1 MNRKILFFFLLL
13 PGTLLSI
20 QAGPAELRYES
31 KRLGL
36 RFQYPQNFLV
46 AQPVELPGSKK
57 MAEAMAKTGEEYT
70 PPVEES
76 LVERRFAAD
85 QDLQAMRRDV
95 VQISLSR
102 HRGTDAEFDRKFL
115 MKDQLRQQLGAWETY
130 VLPGAP
136 GPYGD
141 KALYY
146 LVVLKDRSVL
156 EIMAP
161 RSDLDDKPT
170 QYDRVIR
177 RLIESLQVIE

>member
-1 MNRKILFFFLLL
+1 MNRKILPVLLLL
-13 PGTLLSI
+13 PGALLAF
-20 QAGPAELRYES
+20 QAGPAELRHES
-31 KRLGL
+31 KHLGL
-36 RFQYPQNFLV
+36 RFRHPQNFLV
-46 AQPVELPGSKK
+46 ARPVEIPGSKK
-57 MAEAMAKTGEEYT
+57 RAEAMARAGVEHT

-76 LVERRFAAD
+76 LVERRFAEG
-85 QDLQAMRRDV
+85 QDLQAMRRDI

-115 MKDQLRQQLGAWETY
+115 MKDQVRQQIGAWETY

-146 LVVLKDRSVL
+146 LVVLKDQSVL

-170 QYDRVIR
+170 HYDRVIR
-177 RLIESLQVIE
+177 RLIESLEVIE